1 MRRIQI
7 LASAALLLA
16 GCGGGSSNSHSD
28 NGPGPSGPPPAMTDS
43 FIATVTTLT
52 GVQAD
57 DTEPAALNGEPPAAP
72 DDTEPVAVTP

>member
-1 MRRIQI
+1 MRRTQI

-16 GCGGGSSNSHSD
+16 GCGGGGSSHTD
-28 NGPGPSGPPPAMTDS
+28 TGPGPSGPPPVMTDS

-52 GVQAD
+52 GVQPD
-57 DTEPAALNGEPPAAP
+57 DTEPAALNGESPAAP